1 MNSDF
6 KDLLRL
12 LSERKA
18 EFLIIGGYAVIHY
31 AEPRYTKDL
40 DVLIGTDPE
49 NAKKVF
55 DALSEF
61 GAPMD
66 ATTPQDFCT
75 PEVFFQIGVP
85 PNRIDVIVTVPGV
98 NFEAAYVRRGMM
110 NIGELHVPV
119 IGRDDLIRA
128 KLMAGRPQ
136 DLVDAGLL
144 AKGGSGSP

>member
-12 LSERKA
+12 LA
-18 EFLIIGGYAVIHY
+18 EKEAKFLIIGGYAVIHY

-40 DVLIGTDPE
+40 DILIGTDAD

-55 DALSEF
+55 EALIEF

-66 ATTPQDFCT
+66 DVTPQDFCT
-75 PEVFFQIGVP
+75 PEVFFQIGLP
-85 PNRIDVIVTVPGV
+85 PNRIDMIVTVPGV
-98 NFEAAYVRRGMM
+98 DFEAAYARRGAMS
-110 NIGELHVPV
+110 IGQMQVPV
-119 IGRDDLIRA
+119 IGRDDLIKA

-144 AKGGSGSP
+144 AKGGK

>member
-6 KDLLRL
+6 RDLLSL
-12 LSERKA
+12 LAAKEVK
-18 EFLIIGGYAVIHY
+18 FLVIGGYAVIHY

-40 DVLIGTDPE
+40 DLLIGTDSE

-55 DALSEF
+55 EALREF

-66 ATTPQDFCT
+66 GVTPIDFCT

-85 PNRIDVIVTVPGV
+85 PNRIDMIVTVPGV
-98 NFEAAYVRRGMM
+98 EFDSAYARRGTMT
-110 NIGELHVPV
+110 IGEMQVPV
-119 IGRDDLIRA
+119 ISRDDLIKA
-128 KLMAGRPQ
+128 KLMSGRAQ

-144 AKGGSGSP
+144 AKGGK

>member
-12 LSERKA
+12 LTEKEA
-18 EFLIIGGYAVIHY
+18 KFLIIGGYAVIHY

-40 DVLIGTDPE
+40 DVLIGTDPD

-55 DALSEF
+55 QALIEF

-66 ATTPQDFCT
+66 NVTSQDFCT
-75 PEVFFQIGVP
+75 PEVFFQIGLP
-85 PNRIDVIVTVPGV
+85 PNRIDMIVTVPGV
-98 NFEAAYVRRGMM
+98 DFETAYTRRGTMS
-110 NIGELHVPV
+110 IGQMLVPV
-119 IGRDDLIRA
+119 ISRDDLIKA

-144 AKGGSGSP
+144 AKGGE

>member
-12 LSERKA
+12 LSEKKA
-18 EFLIIGGYAVIHY
+18 EFLVIGGYAVIHY

-40 DVLIGTDPE
+40 DLLIGTDAE
-49 NAKKVF
+49 NAEKVLE
-55 DALSEF
+55 ALREF
-61 GAPMD
+61 GAPVN
-66 ATTPQDFCT
+66 TITPRDLCT

-85 PNRIDVIVTVPGV
+85 PNRIDMIVTVPGV
-98 NFEAAYVRRGMM
+98 EFKAAYARRGSMA
-110 NIGELHVPV
+110 IGDMQVPV
-119 IGRDDLIRA
+119 ISRDDLIRA

-144 AKGGSGSP
+144 ARAGK